1 MNRVTAKTD
10 FGKTDRIPDRFVV
23 TKTSK
28 TDAQIYREARLFGC
42 IRKAGDYLGP
52 PDRFKEQVDGFQE
65 KGMQRAWLSYNGV
78 SRIRWLAELAERGE
92 LWLEDDGGERLN
104 LTEWNFH
111 LLYERGRYNT
121 LCLML
126 EGRTLRFKR
135 DVRIAGLFWE
145 VA

>member
-1 MNRVTAKTD
+1 MSRIAAKSD
-10 FGKTDRIPDRFVV
+10 FGKTDRIPDRFVI

-42 IRKAGDYLGP
+42 IRKASGYQAAIGALMEAY
-52 PDRFKEQVDGFQE
+52 RENVLQKAFI
-65 KGMQRAWLSYNGV
+65 SYNGAM
-78 SRIRWLAELAERGE
+78 RCRPLAELAERGE
-92 LWLEDDGGERLN
+92 LWLEDDGGERLSI
-104 LTEWNFH
+104 TERNFH

-121 LCLML
+121 LCLRL
-126 EGRTLRFKR
+126 EERTLRFKR